1 MIARFIVLT
10 LGLAGIIAAAA
21 SPLPAQAP
29 ATVSG
34 RVLDAVS
41 GDPVEGADLSF
52 ETARVATGRDGHFD
66 FGAVSTG
73 RATLRVRRIGYD
85 PVSIVLDILPAS
97 ALERDILLQPRAV
110 ALDSLVVEGREVSP
124 GISHADLEPRGRT
137 LALALDGWE
146 GITMRPGPDGGTAP
160 TLRGS
165 APDEVLV
172 LLDGLPLNDPYTG
185 RADLRRVPTATV
197 EEVRLYPGAQG
208 AVFGGRA
215 IAGVV
220 EIVSRGHAP
229 GELALSAGSHGRVGG
244 TAAGQIGS
252 VAASVS
258 REGLAD
264 GYGYSLPAVRGTGDA
279 TRLNAGG
286 QIWSFNLRRAGET
299 EVILR
304 GSASERGLPGPV
316 TNPTPTAHAS
326 DWSVLGAV
334 RHRGHLDVGADV
346 QLLQSRFRDS
356 SPPLGASY
364 DSESR
369 GLETNLRLARQ
380 LLLNGSRLGLR
391 LGMGAGYTAYQGD
404 NIPAGSDQ
412 ARGSLDLQA
421 IWRAADRLALSS
433 SGRIDWWSGLDLPV
447 GSLRADLRYALGGV
461 ILTAAAGSSVAAPV
475 LADLFFRE
483 GNSVRVNP
491 NLQPERVRWEVE
503 VGARRAG
510 RVEGLEVELGL
521 RGFAGRVDDMVLWGQ
536 SPGYRFAWMP
546 QNFDVTRRGG
556 EATMSIHP
564 LEQFRMSASA
574 SLSRLTR
581 PWDGAPQLP
590 YRPVYTVATS
600 ATWDAAV
607 WRLDARWHLVSDRN
621 RDYSGVNQM
630 SSYALLGIGVEVLP
644 FSRFRLRADLEDALD
659 RQPAYIAGY
668 PTSGRSLT
676 ATLSYDL
683 P

>member
-1 MIARFIVLT
+1 
-10 LGLAGIIAAAA
+10 
-21 SPLPAQAP
+21 
-29 ATVSG
+29 
-34 RVLDAVS
+34 
-41 GDPVEGADLSF
+41 
-52 ETARVATGRDGHFD
+52 
-66 FGAVSTG
+66 
-73 RATLRVRRIGYD
+73 
-85 PVSIVLDILPAS
+85 
-97 ALERDILLQPRAV
+97 
-110 ALDSLVVEGREVSP
+110 
-124 GISHADLEPRGRT
+124 
-137 LALALDGWE
+137 
-146 GITMRPGPDGGTAP
+146 P

-197 EEVRLYPGAQG
+197 EEVRLHPGAQG
-208 AVFGGRA
+208 AAFGGRA

-220 EIVSRGHAP
+220 EIVSRSNAP
-229 GELALSAGSHGRVGG
+229 AELSLSAGSYGRVGG
-244 TAAGQIGS
+244 VAAAQVGS
-252 VAASVS
+252 IAASVS
-258 REGLAD
+258 REGLASD
-264 GYGYSLPAVRGTGDA
+264 YAYSVPPVRGTGEA
-279 TRLNAGG
+279 TRLNTGG

-299 EVILR
+299 ELLLR

-316 TNPTPTAHAS
+316 TNPTPSAHAS

-334 RHRGHLDVGADV
+334 RHRGDLDIGADV
-346 QLLQSRFRDS
+346 QLLQSRFRDP

-364 DSESR
+364 DSESK
-369 GLETNLRLARQ
+369 GLETNLRFARQ
-380 LLLNGSRLGLR
+380 FLPDGSRLGLR

-404 NIPAGSDQ
+404 NIPAGSHQ
-412 ARGSLDLQA
+412 TRGSLDLQA
-421 IWRAADRLALSS
+421 TWRGAERLTLSS
-433 SGRIDWWSGLDLPV
+433 SGRLDWWTGLSLPV
-447 GSLRADLRYALGGV
+447 GSLRADLRYALGGI
-461 ILTAAAGSSVAAPV
+461 ILNAAAGSAVTAPV

-483 GNSVRVNP
+483 GNGVRVNP

-503 VGARRAG
+503 VGARHAG

-546 QNFDVTRRGG
+546 QNFDVIRRGG
-556 EATMSIHP
+556 EATMTIRP
-564 LEQFRMSASA
+564 LQRFRVSASG

-590 YRPVYTVATS
+590 YRPVYTVAAT

-607 WRLDARWHLVSDRN
+607 WRLDARWHLVSERN

-630 SSYALLGIGVEVLP
+630 PSYALLGVGVEVSP
-644 FSRFRLRADLEDALD
+644 YRGFRLRADLEDALD

-676 ATLSYDL
+676 ATLSYQL